1 MEDKYVVTL
10 MKKKQIFKNDTYIC
24 HCNNEDDKMVLIGNY
39 VDNTFYGSDG
49 EIYLPIDDIDFLET
63 DDYDYGFANII
74 SLKELSQQFGYRT
87 IPKGAKLQRLLEE
100 YYEMLSDTVYM
111 LIDDFEGVMQYPINI
126 SNIYDAFYDETHGYD
141 MGERVKVSDGKNV
154 EISIN
159 DLILSIAYGYYQV
172 DQLKLLKSQFSSQ
185 VDNLNGLLDTIDLSI
200 EAQENGQ
207 EVQVI
212 YSEEQPLTNKE
223 YEKSIIEKDNK
234 TVKNELLNIKEIY
247 KNCQKTLVGQDDA
260 LLKIITEIAS
270 MEFTGLKDDGIL
282 ITGDSGVGKTKSMQL
297 ISKYINKPF
306 LIIDSTQLTIP
317 GYVGR
322 NIEDFLAELLSNCGN
337 DVKKAENAIIYFD
350 EIDKKGSSRK
360 SDVSGQGVLNVL
372 LKFLDGTE
380 YFVNG
385 YKISTKN
392 MIVIAGGA
400 YTDVYNNIYDK
411 SPVGF
416 LNKNSQINKEVS
428 VNDFIDKA
436 QMTKE
441 FMARFPTIVHF
452 DDMDYEKIKTILE
465 NSDESPLKLEQEKFK
480 KLGVDL
486 EFTDLYKD
494 KIINNALNKKTGVR
508 GLRGVVKDT
517 TRIPFGEIAMSDDS
531 YEKLI
536 LSDEVV
542 EDPKKYV
549 LIKTKK

>member
-24 HCNNEDDKMVLIGNY
+24 HCNNEEDKMVLIGDY
-39 VDNTFYGSDG
+39 IDNIFYGSD
-49 EIYLPIDDIDFLET
+49 EKIYLPIDDIDFLET
-63 DDYDYGFANII
+63 NDYDYGFANII
-74 SLKELSQQFGYRT
+74 SLEELSEQFGYET

-100 YYEMLSDTVYM
+100 YYEMLSDTVYILM
-111 LIDDFEGVMQYPINI
+111 DDFEGVMTYPINI
-126 SNIYDAFYDETHGYD
+126 SNIYDASYNETHGYD
-141 MGERVKVSDGKNV
+141 TGECVKISDSQNN
-154 EISIN
+154 EIPVN
-159 DLILSIAYGYYQV
+159 DLILSIAYGQYQV
-172 DQLKLLKSQFSSQ
+172 DQLKLIKSQVTSQ
-185 VDNLNGLLDTIDLSI
+185 VDSLNGLIDTIDLSI

-207 EVQVI
+207 EVQII
-212 YSEEQPLTNKE
+212 YSEEQPLTSKE
-223 YEKSIIEKDNK
+223 AEKSIIENDNK
-234 TVKNELLNIKEIY
+234 TIKNELLNIKEIY
-247 KNCQKTLVGQDDA
+247 KNCQKTLVGQDDS

-322 NIEDFLAELLSNCGN
+322 NIEDFLSELLSDCDN
-337 DVKKAENAIIYFD
+337 DIKKAENAIIYFD

-372 LKFLDGTE
+372 LKFLDGTD

-385 YKISTKN
+385 YKINTKN

-411 SPVGF
+411 SLVGF
-416 LNKNSQINKEVS
+416 LNKNSQTNKEVS